1 MKTDLS
7 TYTNNNYN
15 PGSKLKIGIWYI
27 INVLFCNNYFIPFSA
42 VRVVILRCFG
52 ARIGKGVTIKPNV
65 NIKYPWFL
73 EIGNHVW
80 IGENVWID
88 NLGKV
93 TIEDNVC
100 ISQGALLLCGNHN
113 FKKTTFDLMVGDIH
127 IKEGAWVGAKAVIGP
142 NVTINSHA
150 IVSLGSI
157 VTTNLESYS
166 IYQGNPAVKIRDR
179 KIE

>member
-7 TYTNNNYN
+7 SYSNINYN
-15 PGSKLKIGIWYI
+15 PGSKLKRGIWYF
-27 INVLFCNNYFIPFSA
+27 INVFFFQNHLFPFSGIK
-42 VRVVILRCFG
+42 VLLLKYFG
-52 ARIGKGVTIKPNV
+52 AKIGVGVTIKPNV
-65 NIKYPWFL
+65 TIKYPWFL

-88 NLGKV
+88 NLGKII
-93 TIEDNVC
+93 IENNVC

-113 FKKTTFDLMVGDIH
+113 YKKPTFDLIVGEIH

-142 NVTINSHA
+142 NNTINSHA

-157 VTTNLESYS
+157 VTSNLESYS
-166 IYQGNPAVKIRDR
+166 IYQGNPAVKKRDR